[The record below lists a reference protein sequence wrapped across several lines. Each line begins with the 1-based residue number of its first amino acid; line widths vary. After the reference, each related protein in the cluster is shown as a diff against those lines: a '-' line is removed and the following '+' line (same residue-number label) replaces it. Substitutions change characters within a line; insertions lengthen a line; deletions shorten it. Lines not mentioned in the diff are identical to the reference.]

1 MNQLILL
8 KILTYMK
15 NILLLSILL
24 SVSLCIIEDEAFINK
39 YSVVIHKRGTAT

>member
-1 MNQLILL
+1 
-8 KILTYMK
+8 MK

-24 SVSLCIIEDEAFINK
+24 SVGLCIIEDEAFIKK